1 MSNQFTPA
9 YYYAKIIVTFLNL
22 LSKLTNVFIDL
33 YIAALIIIYL
43 FPNWFKEDEL
53 PNMFKDNLTVF
64 LIIFCSFL
72 YIAFTKVL
80 VKVLKRIE
88 ESKTN

>member
-1 MSNQFTPA
+1 MANQFTPA
-9 YYYAKIIVTFLNL
+9 YYYAKLIVSFLSL
-22 LSKLTNVFIDL
+22 LSKLTNVFIDFYVGIL
-33 YIAALIIIYL
+33 TLIY
-43 FPNWFKEDEL
+43 FYPNWFKEDEL

-80 VKVLKRIE
+80 VKGLEIIE
-88 ESKTN
+88 EAKK

>member
-1 MSNQFTPA
+1 MANQFTPA
-9 YYYAKIIVTFLNL
+9 YYYAKLIVTFLNL
-22 LSKLTNVFIDL
+22 LSKLTNAFINL
-33 YIAALIIIYL
+33 YVGILILIYL
-43 FPNWFKEDEL
+43 YPNWFKEDEL

-80 VKVLKRIE
+80 VKVLKKVE
-88 ESKTN
+88 EAKK